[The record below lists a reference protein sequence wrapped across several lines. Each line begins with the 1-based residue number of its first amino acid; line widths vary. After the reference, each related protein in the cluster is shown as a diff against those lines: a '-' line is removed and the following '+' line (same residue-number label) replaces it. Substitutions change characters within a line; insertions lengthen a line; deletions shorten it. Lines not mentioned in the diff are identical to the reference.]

1 MGQMVLCFQLSKE
14 KEQAV
19 GDVCR
24 KLGICQ
30 RKVTGGEYNQKLGF
44 LAGIEGFNKEPGA
57 SVKGTLP
64 GEMLVFSGIDSDG
77 VDAFLAAYKETG
89 AAPVGLKAILTPH
102 NVFWCVEQL
111 YQELMKEYMMFQYDQ
126 NKFKC

>member
-44 LAGIEGFNKEPGA
+44 LAGVDGFNKEPGA
-57 SVKGTLP
+57 SVKGALS

-77 VDAFLAAYKETG
+77 VGAFLTAYKETG
-89 AAPVGLKAILTPH
+89 TAPVGLKAILTPH
-102 NVFWCVEQL
+102 NVFWSVEQL
-111 YQELMKEYMMFQYDQ
+111 YQELMKEHVMFQ
-126 NKFKC
+126 KGF

>member
-24 KLGICQ
+24 KLGIRQ
-30 RKVTGGEYNQKLGF
+30 RKVTGGEYSQKLGF
-44 LAGIEGFNKEPGA
+44 RAGVDGFNKEPGA
-57 SVKGTLP
+57 SVKGALS

-77 VDAFLAAYKETG
+77 VGAFLTAYKETG
-89 AAPVGLKAILTPH
+89 TAPVGLKAILTPH
-102 NVFWCVEQL
+102 NVFWSVEQL
-111 YQELMKEYMMFQYDQ
+111 YQELMKEHVMFQ
-126 NKFKC
+126 KGF

>member
-24 KLGICQ
+24 KLGIRQ

-44 LAGIEGFNKEPGA
+44 LAGVDGFNKESGA
-57 SVKGTLP
+57 SVKGALS

-77 VDAFLAAYKETG
+77 VGAFLTAYKETG
-89 AAPVGLKAILTPH
+89 TAPVGLKAILTPH
-102 NVFWCVEQL
+102 NVFWSVEQL
-111 YQELMKEYMMFQYDQ
+111 YQELMKEHVMFQ
-126 NKFKC
+126 KGF

>member
-24 KLGICQ
+24 KLGIRQ
-30 RKVTGGEYNQKLGF
+30 RKVTGGEYDQKLGF
-44 LAGIEGFNKEPGA
+44 LAGVDGFNKEPGA
-57 SVKGTLP
+57 SVKGALS

-77 VDAFLAAYKETG
+77 VGAFLTAYKETG
-89 AAPVGLKAILTPH
+89 TAPVGLKAILTPH
-102 NVFWCVEQL
+102 NVFWSVEQL
-111 YQELMKEYMMFQYDQ
+111 YQELMKEHVMFQ
-126 NKFKC
+126 KGF

>member
-1 MGQMVLCFQLSKE
+1 MGQMVLYFQLSKE

-24 KLGICQ
+24 KLGIRQ
-30 RKVTGGEYNQKLGF
+30 RRVAGGEYNQKLGY
-44 LAGIEGFNKEPGA
+44 LAGIDGFNKEPGA
-57 SVKGTLP
+57 SVKGALS

>member
-24 KLGICQ
+24 KLGIRQ
-30 RKVTGGEYNQKLGF
+30 RNVTGGEYNQKLGF
-44 LAGIEGFNKEPGA
+44 LAGVDGFNKEPGT
-57 SVKGTLP
+57 SVKGALS

-77 VDAFLAAYKETG
+77 VGAFLTAYKETG
-89 AAPVGLKAILTPH
+89 TAPVGLKAILTPH
-102 NVFWCVEQL
+102 NVFWSVEQL
-111 YQELMKEYMMFQYDQ
+111 YQELMKEHVMFQ
-126 NKFKC
+126 KGF

>member
-24 KLGICQ
+24 KLGIRQ

-44 LAGIEGFNKEPGA
+44 LAGVDGFNKEPGA
-57 SVKGTLP
+57 SVKGALS

-77 VDAFLAAYKETG
+77 VGAFLTAYKETG
-89 AAPVGLKAILTPH
+89 TATVGLKAILTPH
-102 NVFWCVEQL
+102 NVFWSVEQL
-111 YQELMKEYMMFQYDQ
+111 YQELMKEHVMFQ
-126 NKFKC
+126 KGF